1 MSMDLPLSAKASIVH
16 RITGLILFFS
26 IGFLL
31 YVLDLSLSS
40 EQSFNQ
46 IGELMSHPISK
57 FIGWGILTALGYHF
71 VAGIKHLLMDW
82 GVGENVEA
90 GRLGAMITIA
100 SAVVLSVLAGIWVW

>member
-1 MSMDLPLSAKASIVH
+1 MEVPLSAKASFLH
-16 RITGLILFFS
+16 RVTGLILFFA

-40 EQSFNQ
+40 EQGFTQ
-46 IGELMSHPISK
+46 IGEVMSHPVSK

-82 GVGENVEA
+82 GIGEEVKS
-90 GRLGAMITIA
+90 GRIGAIITIA